1 MALYKYKAV
10 DSHGHLVPGEIDIT
24 NIDALERHLEGMGLD
39 LISHRTVKVR
49 KEKRGKTSR
58 KDLIAFCVHME
69 QLTRAGVPIME
80 GLDDLRTGAVNPT
93 FRSIV
98 ASVISDIE
106 GGKTLSQALKAHPT
120 VFDEVFTSLVGAGEA
135 TGQLSEVF
143 KNLTDSIK
151 WQDEIIAQTKKAIM
165 YPGFV
170 LVVVGGAVTFL
181 MVYLVPQLV
190 EFIKNVG
197 QDIPLH
203 TRALIATSNA
213 FVNYWYLVFGI
224 PVVLV
229 IAYNMYYRVSPSF
242 RLKADRFKLRLWI
255 IGPILEKIA
264 LARFAN
270 YFALTYRAG
279 LGVLDCI
286 QICQGVVNNA
296 WLRNG
301 LIEANRM
308 LSEGESIS
316 GAFEKTRLFPLLI
329 LRMLK
334 VGESTGGLDEALL
347 NVSYFYDRDVK
358 ESIGRMQT
366 LIEPLLTV
374 VLGLI
379 LGWVMLSVLG
389 PIYDSLSNMDL

>member
-1 MALYKYKAV
+1 M
-10 DSHGHLVPGEIDIT
+10 VPGELEASNLED
-24 NIDALERHLEGMGLD
+24 LERKLTGMELD
-39 LISHRTVKVR
+39 LVSQKQVKQHRSGKV
-49 KEKRGKTSR
+49 SR

-80 GLDDLRTGAVNPT
+80 GLDDLRTGAVNPA
-93 FRSIV
+93 FQGIV
-98 ASVISDIE
+98 AAIISEIE
-106 GGKTLSQALKAHPT
+106 GGRTLSQALGMHPT
-120 VFDEVFTSLVGAGEA
+120 VFDEVFTALVAAGEA

-143 KNLTDSIK
+143 KNLSESIK
-151 WQDEIIAQTKKAIM
+151 WQDEIIQQTKKAVL
-165 YPGFV
+165 YPAFV
-170 LVVVGGAVTFL
+170 LLVVGAAIAFL
-181 MVYLVPQLV
+181 MIYLVPQLV
-190 EFIKNVG
+190 EFIRNVG
-197 QDIPLH
+197 EDIPMH

-213 FVNYWYLVFGI
+213 FVNYWYLIFGLPILLAYAYRQYRKINPVF
-224 PVVLV
+224 V
-229 IAYNMYYRVSPSF
+229 IKTDRIK
-242 RLKADRFKLRLWI
+242 LKIWV

-279 LGVLDCI
+279 LGVMDCI
-286 QICQGVVNNA
+286 RICEDVVHNA
-296 WLRNG
+296 WLRQG
-301 LIEANRM
+301 LQNANQM

-316 GAFEKTRLFPLLI
+316 KSFERTKLFPLLI

-347 NVSYFYDRDVK
+347 NVSYFYDRDVR

-366 LIEPLLTV
+366 MIEPALTV

-389 PIYDSLSNMDL
+389 PIYDSLGKMGS